1 MAKSKKKIRKRKR
14 RFNLQTQEGRE
25 LAAANIKLVNAFP
38 NKDDRQAYLKA
49 MIAELDRLIKDKE
62 NA

>member
-1 MAKSKKKIRKRKR
+1 MAKNKKKIRKRKR
-14 RFNLQTQEGRE
+14 RFNLQTAEGRE
-25 LAAANIKLVNAFP
+25 LALANIKLCNAFP
-38 NKDDRQAYLKA
+38 NYADRQAYLKA